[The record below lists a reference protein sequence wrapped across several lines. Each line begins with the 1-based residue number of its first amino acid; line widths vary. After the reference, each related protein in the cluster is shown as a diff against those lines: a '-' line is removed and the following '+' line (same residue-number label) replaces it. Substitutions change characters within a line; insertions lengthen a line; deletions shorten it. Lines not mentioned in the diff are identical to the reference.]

1 LVNLNTLYDDMVN
14 SGIKLYNTF
23 ECVDACVLE
32 VRNGYGIFVNFFA
45 CGNIADMQYM
55 LMHEYGHCATGCTH
69 KVGSKYD
76 LVEKHEYK
84 ANKFAMLRYLPPCE
98 FEEAFAN
105 GYTQPWELSEWFNI
119 PEKFII
125 KTLGYYKENNLIK
138 GELL

>member
-1 LVNLNTLYDDMVN
+1 MVTLNTLYDDIAN
-14 SGIKLYNTF
+14 SGINLYQRISCFKGSTI
-23 ECVDACVLE
+23 EIRDSYAI
-32 VRNGYGIFVNFFA
+32 YVNFFE
-45 CGNIADMQYM
+45 CDTIAEMQHI
-55 LMHEYGHCATGCTH
+55 LMHEYGHCVTGCTH

-105 GYTQPWELSEWFNI
+105 GYTETWELAEWFNI

-125 KTLGYYKENNLIK
+125 KTLGYYKENNLI
-138 GELL
+138 